1 MVKFLGFECPDTIP
15 QHKKES
21 SLNWDFRS
29 RSGFFV
35 GAALAFG
42 AAQPS
47 LADRLIVDLSADA
60 NGIRT
65 IQLVDVTQGA
75 GTVSVGAP
83 VTVSGPLSPGATLFG
98 GLLSNGGQDFVY
110 LAFDPQ
116 DAAIDDLFVVRDGSP
131 GVAQILNGPRVI
143 GTDSPF
149 EFATTANSANVVYS
163 LRDLTTGTDRLFVS
177 STEQPGSGSEVFG
190 GFPVGSTLDL
200 LTLSPDGRS
209 VGYRLETPGTEPSVW
224 VSFTDAPANATQVD
238 GPPPGPDYAPLEF
251 AFSPDSRRFLW
262 QGNRNIGGTPEPLR
276 MVTLDPDARTI
287 TAAVQ
292 INPDLVPNERVFE
305 FVISDDS
312 TSVVYRS
319 AGSAATTPSDTLFT
333 ALDTPGN
340 AVILNPAPVAGAGLT
355 VQEDV
360 EFISANQVIYN
371 SAEVSANLV
380 DLFSVPTDGSA
391 NSALLSGA
399 AGLASTTSSTVSL
412 PGVGN
417 MVVNE
422 DRNRVLMVD
431 GNPAVNLLVI
441 DPASPAT
448 VVAPFA
454 LQPDQLV
461 DRAATQQADG
471 EVGIRFNPDG
481 EFVATLV
488 DRLNGEI
495 LESIDLF
502 VANPTI
508 AGSQVSVFSDTEIE
522 VSDYRWVPDGTSLV
536 SSILPSSRSVQTGTT
551 LTVFATAINA
561 GNTLARNCDVRLASD
576 VPVSFSFQTTDSDT
590 NALVGTLNTPVD
602 IAPGVGQ
609 SFVISATPSANF
621 DATDLSF
628 RFGCTN
634 SSTAADVPGVN
645 RLLVAAA
652 AGPVPDVVALAAT
665 PSNNGIVDIPG
676 ADGVAAFSV
685 ATVNVGAG
693 ASIQAE
699 VDTGDQA
706 LPLVLSLCQSDPLS
720 GDCIN
725 PTSPVVGVVESEL
738 VADGT
743 QTYSVFATAQGDVA
757 NDLANNRIRVVF
769 SDAEGNTRGQTS
781 VAVRTE
787 N

>member
-1 MVKFLGFECPDTIP
+1 M
-15 QHKKES
+15 
-21 SLNWDFRS
+21 NWDFRRGGS
-29 RSGFFV
+29 LLV

-42 AAQPS
+42 ATQHS
-47 LADRLIVDLSADA
+47 VADRLIVDVSTEA
-60 NGIRT
+60 NGIRE
-65 IQLVDVTQGA
+65 IALVDVSQGA
-75 GTVSVGAP
+75 DAVIVGEP
-83 VTVSGPLSPGATLFG
+83 VTVSGLLPPGATLFG
-98 GLLSNGGQDFVY
+98 GQLSNGGQDFVY

-116 DAAIDDLFVVRDGSP
+116 DAAIDDLFVVRDGAP
-131 GVAQILNGPRVI
+131 GVAEVLNGPRVV

-163 LRDLTTGTDRLFVS
+163 LRDLTTTTDRLFVS
-177 STEQPGSGSEVFG
+177 STEQPGVGSEVFG
-190 GFPVGSTLDL
+190 GFPDGSTLDL

-209 VGYRLETPGTEPSVW
+209 VGYRLQTPGAEPSVW
-224 VSFTDAPANATQVD
+224 VSFLAGPANATQVD
-238 GPPPGPDYAPLEF
+238 GPPPGPEYAPLEF

-262 QGNRNIGGTPEPLR
+262 QGNRNVGATPEPLR

-287 TAAVQ
+287 STAVQ

-312 TSVVYRS
+312 SSVVYRS
-319 AGSAATTPSDTLFT
+319 AGSAATTPSDTLIT
-333 ALDTPGN
+333 ELSTPGT
-340 AVILNPAPVAGAGLT
+340 AVILNPTPVAGAGLT
-355 VQEDV
+355 VAEDV
-360 EFISANQVIYN
+360 EFISPSEVIYN
-371 SAEVSANLV
+371 SAEVSAGLV
-380 DLFSVPTDGSA
+380 DLFSVPTDGST
-391 NSALLSGA
+391 NSTLLSGA
-399 AGLASTTSSTVSL
+399 ATLTPTTTSTVSL

-417 MVVNE
+417 MVINE

-441 DPASPAT
+441 DPATPAT

-454 LQPDQLV
+454 LAPGQLV

-481 EFVATLV
+481 AFVASLV
-488 DRLNGEI
+488 DRLDGQT
-495 LESIDLF
+495 LESIDLL
-502 VANPTI
+502 VANPTV

-536 SSILPSSRSVQTGTT
+536 SSILPSSRSVQTGNT

-561 GNTLARNCDVRLASD
+561 GATLARDCDVRLASE
-576 VPVSFSFQTTDSDT
+576 VPVSFSFQTTDFDT
-590 NALVGTLNTPVD
+590 NALVGTVNTPVS
-602 IAPGVGQ
+602 IAPGAAQ

-621 DATDLSF
+621 EATDLSF

-652 AGPVPDVVALAAT
+652 ASPVPDVVALAAT
-665 PSNNGIVDIPG
+665 PSNDGIVDIQG
-676 ADGVAAFSV
+676 AAGAEAFSV

-693 ASIQAE
+693 ATIQAQ
-699 VDTGDQA
+699 VDTGDEV
-706 LPLVLSLCQSDPLS
+706 LPLVLSLCQSNPAT

-725 PTSPVVGVVESEL
+725 PTTPVVGVVESEL
-738 VADGT
+738 STNGT

-769 SDAEGNTRGQTS
+769 SDTDGNTRGQTS